1 MAVINPS
8 NCRKL
13 EEQIQYGCTILMF
26 KVGERTITLF
36 ENSFALFFFFLKFME
51 YDAHL
56 ILEFIK
62 FWLGLREAI
71 SNEQE
76 PYFKQRIYL

>member
-26 KVGERTITLF
+26 KIGERTIIREF
-36 ENSFALFFFFLKFME
+36 FLFFFFLKFME
-51 YDAHL
+51 HDAHL

-62 FWLGLREAI
+62 FD
-71 SNEQE
+71 
-76 PYFKQRIYL
+76 

>member
-1 MAVINPS
+1 
-8 NCRKL
+8 
-13 EEQIQYGCTILMF
+13 
-26 KVGERTITLF
+26 
-36 ENSFALFFFFLKFME
+36 ME

>member
-26 KVGERTITLF
+26 KIGERTIIREF
-36 ENSFALFFFFLKFME
+36 FLFFFFLKFME
-51 YDAHL
+51 HDAHL
-56 ILEFIK
+56 ILEFISLTR
-62 FWLGLREAI
+62 FERGDLRRAGTI
-71 SNEQE
+71 
-76 PYFKQRIYL
+76 F